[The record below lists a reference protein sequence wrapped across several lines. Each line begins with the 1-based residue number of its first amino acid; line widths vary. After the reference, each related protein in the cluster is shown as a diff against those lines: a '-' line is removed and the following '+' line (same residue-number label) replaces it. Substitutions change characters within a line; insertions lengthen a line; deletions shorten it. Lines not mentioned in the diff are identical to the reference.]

1 MSNPTYKITS
11 LGSIPL
17 TSPVVSDNKLINSSS
32 QEIALPSSAGT
43 LALLSDIPSLAN
55 YVTLDGV
62 QSITGV
68 KTFSSAPVISSISN
82 SSATLTVPSTT
93 GTLALVSEVNAQKD
107 RIDRLLGYLES
118 WINAGNLSMSDIRSV
133 VDPVAQQQEPE
144 GEGEGEGQ

>member
-17 TSPVVSDNKLINSSS
+17 TSPVVSDNKLINSTS

-43 LALLSDIPSLAN
+43 LALLSDIPSLDN
-55 YVTLDGV
+55 YVTLDGA

-68 KTFSSAPVISSISN
+68 KTFSSAPVISSITN

-118 WINAGNLSMSDIRSV
+118 WINAGNLNMSDIRSV
-133 VDPVAQQQEPE
+133 VDPSS
-144 GEGEGEGQ
+144 

>member
-43 LALLSDIPSLAN
+43 LALLSDIPSLDN
-55 YVTLDGV
+55 YVTLDGA

-68 KTFSSAPVISSISN
+68 KTFSSAPVISSITN

-118 WINAGNLSMSDIRSV
+118 WINAGNLNMSDIRSV
-133 VDPVAQQQEPE
+133 VDPSS
-144 GEGEGEGQ
+144 